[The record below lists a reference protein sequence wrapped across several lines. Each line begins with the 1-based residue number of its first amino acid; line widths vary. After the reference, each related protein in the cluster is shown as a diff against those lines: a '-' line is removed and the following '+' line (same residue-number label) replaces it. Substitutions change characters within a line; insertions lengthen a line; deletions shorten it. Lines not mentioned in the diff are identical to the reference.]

1 MVIWY
6 GKTRMQP
13 DAIEIG
19 TSGWKF
25 EDWAGTFYP
34 LRVPKTKWLEY
45 YAARFPIGEINS
57 TYYRIAP
64 PSAYKAISERTPPE
78 FRLFSKVHGDVT
90 HTRTKPQESMKYLMV
105 SLDSLRESGKL
116 LGLLAQ
122 FPGAFHYNSD
132 SVDYLA
138 GLIGPCEGVRLCTEF
153 RHRSWTQQEAIETI
167 RKLGITWVSVD
178 EPDLPDLLPAKL
190 ISTSDIF
197 YLRMHGRNAAA
208 WYDRSLGDRYNYQY
222 SEQELAATGGQL
234 LAAEMPA
241 QHGYVLFNNCHLGQA
256 PTNALWL
263 KTWLAAVQADR

>member
-1 MVIWY
+1 
-6 GKTRMQP
+6 MQP

-34 LRVPKTKWLEY
+34 LRVAKTKWLEY

-64 PSAYKAISERTPPE
+64 PSAYQAISQRTPPE
-78 FRLFSKVHGDVT
+78 FRLFAKVHSDVT
-90 HTRTKPQESMKYLMV
+90 HTRTKPQESLKILIGAM
-105 SLDSLRESGKL
+105 DSLRESSKL
-116 LGLLAQ
+116 IGLLAQ
-122 FPGAFHYNSD
+122 FPGSVHYTPEN
-132 SVDYLA
+132 VDYLS
-138 GLIGPCEGVRLCTEF
+138 GLAHHCEGIRLCAEF
-153 RHRSWTQQEAIETI
+153 RNRSWMKGEAIHAV
-167 RKLGITWVSVD
+167 RALGITWVSVD
-178 EPDLPDLLPAKL
+178 EPNLPDLLPASL
-190 ISTSDIF
+190 IATSDIF

-208 WYDRSLGDRYNYQY
+208 WYDRSAGDRYNYAY
-222 SEQELAATGGQL
+222 SESELKTVCGNL
-234 LAAEMPA
+234 LAAELPV